1 MSIIRAKKRSGKPF
15 TYAALVLL
23 ICGWASSQSLQ
34 AKDNERVQSLKFTQ
48 GTALPYSIL
57 ASQLPLAD
65 NGKTINIHNGG
76 FGSDAAAH
84 PTHANQFYTLT
95 DRGPNADFKGS
106 EGNGKQFLTPDYT
119 PRIGL
124 FELSAAGEIKLIKQ
138 ILLKDRSGKLI
149 NGLPNPKAMGGTN
162 ELAYDSKGKLI
173 TVDSNRPYHVSSNPS
188 KTDPNGL
195 DAEGLAA
202 LKDGTFWVSDEY
214 GPHIVHYNSKGVE
227 IQRINAFAKDTR
239 NNVVINGKRILL
251 PTEFVKR
258 RANRGMEGLTITP
271 DQTTLVGIMQSSMDN
286 PDKSGRNSTLTRIVS
301 INLRNGEVKQYL
313 YQQQRAGN
321 ANSGIVAINNHEFYV
336 IERDGDMPLQ
346 ESKSQKHIYKINL
359 TDATDIERVITKSE
373 TAKKITAENTIQR
386 DPNNG
391 LTINK
396 QTLEQF
402 VAEESDAW
410 RKLAQLGIKPVA
422 KQLVFDAVKEL
433 KYPHDKL
440 EGLWLR
446 QDGTLGLLNDD
457 DFSVATQDNK
467 LRQKTLDKEER
478 FQDIGRLYI
487 VKPEP

>member
-1 MSIIRAKKRSGKPF
+1 MTIIRAKVKTGKQF
-15 TYAALVLL
+15 TYAALAFF
-23 ICGWASSQSLQ
+23 ICGLASSQSLQ
-34 AKDNERVQSLKFTQ
+34 AKNNEAVQPLNFTQ

-57 ASQLPLAD
+57 DTRLPLAD
-65 NGKTINIHNGG
+65 NGKKISIHNGG

-84 PTHANQFYTLT
+84 PTHANQFYALT
-95 DRGPNADFKGS
+95 DRGPNADFNGS
-106 EGNGKQFLTPDYT
+106 EGKGKQFLTPDYT

-124 FELSAAGEIKLIKQ
+124 FELTAAGEIKLIKQ

-162 ELAYDSKGKLI
+162 ELAYDSAAKLI
-173 TVDSNRPYHVSSNPS
+173 TVDSSRPYDASSNPS

-214 GPHIVHYNSKGVE
+214 GPHIVHYNSEGVE
-227 IQRINAFAKDTR
+227 MQRINAFAKDTR
-239 NNVVINGKRILL
+239 NTVVVNGKQVLL
-251 PTEFVKR
+251 PAEFAKR

-271 DQTTLVGIMQSSMDN
+271 DQTTLIGIMQSSMDN
-286 PDKSGRNSTLTRIVS
+286 PDKSGRDSTLTRIVS
-301 INLRNGEVKQYL
+301 INLRSGEVKQYL

-321 ANSGIVAINNHEFYV
+321 ANSAIVAINNHEFYV
-336 IERDGDMPLQ
+336 IERDGDLPLQ

-359 TDATDIERVITKSE
+359 TNATDIESIAVNNN
-373 TAKKITAENTIQR
+373 TAKNSIQR
-386 DPNNG
+386 DPNTG
-391 LTINK
+391 ILINK
-396 QTLEQF
+396 QTLEQY

-457 DFSVATQDNK
+457 DFSVETQENK
-467 LRQKTLDKEER
+467 LRQKYLDKEGR
-478 FQDIGRLYI
+478 MQDIGRLYI
-487 VKPEP
+487 VKPKQ

>member
-1 MSIIRAKKRSGKPF
+1 MTIIRPKIQTYKNF
-15 TYAALVLL
+15 TYATLAFF
-23 ICGWASSQSLQ
+23 ICGLASSQSLQ
-34 AKDNERVQSLKFTQ
+34 AKNNERVKPLKFIQ

-57 ASQLPLAD
+57 DTRLPLAD
-65 NGKTINIHNGG
+65 NGEKISIHNGG

-84 PTHANQFYTLT
+84 PIHANQFYALT

-106 EGNGKQFLTPDYT
+106 EGKGKQFLTPDYT

-124 FELSAAGEIKLIKQ
+124 FELTATGEIKLIKQ

-162 ELAYDSKGKLI
+162 ELAYDSAGKLI
-173 TVDSNRPYHVSSNPS
+173 TVDSSRPYDASSNPS

-214 GPHIVHYNSKGVE
+214 GPHIVHYNSEGVE
-227 IQRINAFAKDTR
+227 LQRINAFAKDTR
-239 NNVVINGKRILL
+239 NNVVVNGKQVLL
-251 PTEFVKR
+251 PAEFAKR

-271 DQTTLVGIMQSSMDN
+271 DQSTLVGIMQSSMDN
-286 PDKSGRNSTLTRIVS
+286 PDKSGRDSTLTRIVS
-301 INLRNGEVKQYL
+301 INLRSGDIKQYL

-321 ANSGIVAINNHEFYV
+321 ANSAIVAINNHEFYV
-336 IERDGDMPLQ
+336 IERDGDLPLQ

-359 TDATDIERVITKSE
+359 TNATDIESIAVNNN
-373 TAKKITAENTIQR
+373 TAKNSIAKNSIQR
-386 DPNNG
+386 DPNTG
-391 LTINK
+391 LLINK
-396 QTLEQF
+396 QTLEQY

-410 RKLAQLGIKPVA
+410 RKLAQLGIKPVT
-422 KQLVFDAVKEL
+422 KQLVVDVVKEL

-457 DFSVATQDNK
+457 DFSVETQENK
-467 LRQKTLDKEER
+467 LRQKYLDKEGR
-478 FQDIGRLYI
+478 MQDIGRLYI
-487 VKPEP
+487 VKPKQ